1 VLREWFG
8 FTKRTRPENPVAGP
22 AVSPTETVLGVG
34 SAFEGTLKC
43 EGNVRLDGYF
53 KGNISAR
60 GKVTLGERGK
70 LEGDLLCESAAVA
83 GVLRG
88 DITARKVSIL
98 RTGRIWANLQI
109 ETLVTEE
116 GGFIQGLITMQETV
130 KLAEL
135 LPPAES
141 AGSAAS
147 VEGGKKAEAETAI
160 VEKTSKLSSGA
171 KGKDA

>member
-1 VLREWFG
+1 MLREWFG
-8 FTKRTRPENPVAGP
+8 FTKRTRPEKPAAGP
-22 AVSPTETVLGVG
+22 VVSSTETVLGIG

-98 RTGRIWANLQI
+98 RTGRIWGNLQI

>member
-8 FTKRTRPENPVAGP
+8 FTKRTRPEKPAAGP
-22 AVSPTETVLGVG
+22 VVSSTETVLGIG

-98 RTGRIWANLQI
+98 RTGRIWGNLQI

-135 LPPAES
+135 LPPAEAAES
-141 AGSAAS
+141 TAS

-160 VEKTSKLSSGA
+160 VEKTSKLSSEA
-171 KGKDA
+171 KGKNI